1 MKETRAMTAE
11 PGKEKPTAGQTEYAN
26 KLDEL
31 KNKFDAALDDDFN
44 TAQALGYV
52 FDAARL
58 VNQITTAEKKMPV
71 PAKQAILAAAADIF
85 IHFGNGLGVFQSDPD
100 VFFQVDRDIEVE
112 KRGLN
117 AADIE
122 AQIEERRKAREEKD
136 WTRADDIRKA
146 LALQKV
152 TLKDSKGRTTWSI
165 E

>member
-1 MKETRAMTAE
+1 MSAE
-11 PGKEKPTAGQTEYAN
+11 QGTEKPLAGQTEYAN

-31 KNKFDAALDDDFN
+31 KDRFDNALDDDFN

-58 VNQITTAEKKMPV
+58 VNQITTTEKKMPMS
-71 PAKQAILAAAADIF
+71 AKQVILASAANVF
-85 IHFGNGLGVFQSDPD
+85 MHFGNGLGVFQSDPD
-100 VFFQVDRDIEVE
+100 VFFQVDRDIEVR
-112 KRGLN
+112 KRGLT

-122 AQIEERRKAREEKD
+122 AQIEERQKAREEKD
-136 WTRADDIRKA
+136 WTRADDIRQA